1 MSWAEAPSK
10 NAGIHRASEIGVAEI
25 LATEAQWAEEVG
37 ANRVKALRETLERL
51 TQAPV
56 DAEADS

>member
-1 MSWAEAPSK
+1 MD
-10 NAGIHRASEIGVAEI
+10 

-37 ANRVKALRETLERL
+37 AKRVKALRETLEQL

-56 DAEADS
+56 EQEPQP